1 MLAKNVRQASHA
13 GSWYLADK
21 KKLDD
26 QLESWLEPTKDNLK
40 IKALIGPYIKK
51 FFLSNIYFKTCW
63 LVLLW

>member
-21 KKLDD
+21 KRLDD

-40 IKALIGPYIKK
+40 IKALIGPYIK
-51 FFLSNIYFKTCW
+51 NIFPSQYLF
-63 LVLLW
+63 